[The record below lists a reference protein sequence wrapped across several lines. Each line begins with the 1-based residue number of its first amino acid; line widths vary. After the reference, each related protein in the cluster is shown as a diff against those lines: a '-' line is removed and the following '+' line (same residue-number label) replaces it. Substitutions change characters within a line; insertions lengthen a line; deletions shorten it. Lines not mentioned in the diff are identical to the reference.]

1 MLHACCSTAAQLDFP
16 LLPLL
21 VALLG
26 FGCSYAAPT
35 PVAVV
40 AVVAIAG
47 VMSGLT
53 LGLLSMDRLDLEL
66 MLRTGSKQQERL
78 ARR

>member
-1 MLHACCSTAAQLDFP
+1 M
-16 LLPLL
+16 
-21 VALLG
+21 
-26 FGCSYAAPT
+26 
-35 PVAVV
+35 VV
-40 AVVAIAG
+40 AVAG

>member
-1 MLHACCSTAAQLDFP
+1 MHASKRQQ
-16 LLPLL
+16 
-21 VALLG
+21 
-26 FGCSYAAPT
+26 
-35 PVAVV
+35 PVPSSVCAVGV
-40 AVVAIAG
+40 VIIVAIAG

-66 MLRTGSKQQERL
+66 MLRTGSQKQERM